1 MKTIYVSV
9 KVQITDDAD
18 AHDVISNC
26 DYSFTDDDGQII
38 DTEIVGVTDEF
49 DVSVF
54 G

>member
-26 DYSFTDDDGQII
+26 NYNFTDDDGQIVS
-38 DTEIVGVTDEF
+38 TKIVEVIDEF
-49 DVSVF
+49 DCSVF
-54 G
+54 C

>member
-9 KVQITDDAD
+9 KIHVVDDAD

-26 DYSFTDDDGQII
+26 DYNFSDDEGQII

-49 DVSVF
+49 DRSVF